1 MQTFLKYF
9 SLALF
14 DECLS
19 MIMLDFVNS
28 FAIKWEGSGE
38 NGIHSYLSPKSDIYA
53 KLLGM

>member
-1 MQTFLKYF
+1 
-9 SLALF
+9 
-14 DECLS
+14 